1 MGPKSTVFVPLYVYP
16 APGAWTP
23 LEEVVKSHPDVN
35 FTVVI
40 NPGNGPGPNPLPDA
54 NYTREIPNLASYDN
68 VRLLGYVATTYAT
81 RNISLVRK
89 DIETYAAWPTQSA
102 NRSLAVNGIFFDET
116 PQQFDANALAY
127 FQELT
132 ALVKQSKG
140 LGPENFVVHN
150 PGAVPDPRYLPTADS
165 TVVFEDTYETFVQ
178 RNNAK
183 MFTNIADGNRT
194 ELCVIIHSVPD
205 SIQASALRSLVKD
218 TREVADEVFI
228 THLSSDFYANFDP
241 NMGEFV
247 DLMAKS

>member
-1 MGPKSTVFVPLYVYP
+1 MCSVGCFPLIEKGTKLLKSRHS
-16 APGAWTP
+16 
-23 LEEVVKSHPDVN
+23 VKSHPDVN

-140 LGPENFVVHN
+140 LGPENFVSRF
-150 PGAVPDPRYLPTADS
+150 PAVIYVTVFYGGHS
-165 TVVFEDTYETFVQ
+165 TL
-178 RNNAK
+178 K
-183 MFTNIADGNRT
+183 
-194 ELCVIIHSVPD
+194 C
-205 SIQASALRSLVKD
+205 
-218 TREVADEVFI
+218 
-228 THLSSDFYANFDP
+228 
-241 NMGEFV
+241 
-247 DLMAKS
+247 